1 MYPKV
6 LLMGIHDA
14 KCGGGVVAILQPKP
28 LICSIKSHIVGVRN
42 IKFDQEPPILQS
54 RGIKEDG
61 IAKSNADEGPFT
73 WGHISNNVGNEEQ
86 FLALVIICG
95 DRYVIKGGKASE
107 AWGWGGDGGGPVYRT
122 RRENGASLLMQL
134 QCSSSFL

>member
-73 WGHISNNVGNEEQ
+73 
-86 FLALVIICG
+86 
-95 DRYVIKGGKASE
+95 
-107 AWGWGGDGGGPVYRT
+107 
-122 RRENGASLLMQL
+122 
-134 QCSSSFL
+134 